1 MQWTLWNL
9 LGKLKCAVLLAGA
22 LLSPGLCS
30 AQARAASARGEVS
43 VAVTYAAA
51 HSRQVDGGTF
61 WLGGGSVST
70 NARFANGFGLAAS
83 ATGLHAASNSQH
95 APLDLFTIAFGPS
108 YTVNAGRHLSFYG
121 EALLGE
127 AHGFHSV
134 FSTGSGAQPSLV
146 YGITDSANAL
156 ALQTGGGVD
165 LRLGRHTAIRLAQ
178 VDYLRTQLP
187 NGGSNLQN
195 NLRVAAGIVLRFPQ

>member
-1 MQWTLWNL
+1 MQWTP
-9 LGKLKCAVLLAGA
+9 KRAVLLLMAMPVATLSLGA
-22 LLSPGLCS
+22 RSLH
-30 AQARAASARGEVS
+30 AQARPAATRGEVS
-43 VAVTYAAA
+43 VALTYAAA
-51 HSRQVDGGTF
+51 HARQTDGTQF
-61 WLGGGSVST
+61 WLQGSSFST
-70 NARFANGFGLAAS
+70 NARFYRGLGLAAS
-83 ATGLHAASNSQH
+83 ATGLHAGSSGAR

-108 YTVNAGRHLSFYG
+108 YIVDAGHHLSLFG

-146 YGITDSANAL
+146 YGTTDSANAL
-156 ALQTGGGVD
+156 ALQTGGGID
-165 LRLGRHTAIRLAQ
+165 LRFGHHTSLRLVQ

-195 NLRVAAGIVLRFPQ
+195 NLRVTAGLVFRSKQ